1 MSESERGFFINAYGN
16 GVIGL
21 GASILYST
29 CFKEFCI
36 WIHIGVFSIHVGYNF
51 SPKEETT

>member
-1 MSESERGFFINAYGN
+1 MSESERGFFINAYQN
-16 GVIGL
+16 GVIGF

-51 SPKEETT
+51 SPKEEQA